1 MRHYLGVAKEKGI
14 AMEAVREV
22 LAVAL
27 VVSGGRVR
35 AQARDALKDLLD
47 SPPTGE
53 PKGCCHE

>member
-1 MRHYLGVAKEKGI
+1 
-14 AMEAVREV
+14 MEAIREA

-35 AQARDALKDLLD
+35 AQARDAFKELLD

-53 PKGCCHE
+53 PKGCCHD

>member
-1 MRHYLGVAKEKGI
+1 
-14 AMEAVREV
+14 MESIRFLSRWASQAVREV

-35 AQARDALKDLLD
+35 AQARDALKELLD

-53 PKGCCHE
+53 PKGCCHD

>member
-35 AQARDALKDLLD
+35 AQARDARKELLD
-47 SPPTGE
+47 SSPTGE
-53 PKGCCHE
+53 PKGCCHD

>member
-14 AMEAVREV
+14 AMEAVREA

-35 AQARDALKDLLD
+35 AQARDALKEMLD
-47 SPPTGE
+47 SPPHGGDE
-53 PKGCCHE
+53 RMLS